1 MKPLLIVTALTATS
15 LMAGNWPAWR
25 GPTANGIS
33 TDKNLPVKWSTN
45 ENVRWRAPLPERGNS
60 SPIVW
65 GDRVFVTQAVNADN
79 RRTIMC
85 FDRATGKLLW
95 QSGVTYTEREQT
107 QNANPYCS
115 ATPVTDGERV
125 IASFGSAGLYC
136 CDMDGKKLW
145 HRELGKMTHMFGN
158 ASSPIIHGDLC
169 FFYFGPDEK
178 SRLIALNKRTGD
190 IAWEVQPPKLDPSET
205 QMARGGPGGQSRDR
219 EGAGGSEGGRG
230 GRGGQTREGAVPG
243 ADGPGRGGRGGQSG
257 DREIVAPGEGGRGG
271 RGGDRGNFGNFGIG
285 NNVAPQI
292 FAQADKDK
300 NGKVSKSE
308 FSGVAELWFGKLDP
322 DKSGK
327 LTSEQFAERFYD
339 AVPPRDTG
347 DGEPQQR
354 RPSRTTGP
362 AFFTAAD
369 ADKDG
374 SLTSAELKSTFT
386 KWFDQWD
393 AEKTGAITEDQFRD
407 GLNAALPRGNFGGAP
422 GGGQGGRGGMGGGGG
437 PGGSWATPV
446 IIKTAGREELIVN
459 FPGRLAAFDPATGK
473 QLWISKGV
481 GPTIY
486 TTPVWGEETLVASS
500 SGPGGG
506 SALAVKGGGN
516 GELSENDRLWRIERA
531 KSAIGS
537 GVIYQ
542 GHLYNISQDGIAQCI
557 ESKTGKVIW
566 EERLKGSSARGG
578 SWSSILVNDGKL
590 YIPNQAGDIFVL
602 RASPTFEVLATNS
615 MGEPMNASLAA
626 SDGNLFVRTEK
637 ALWCISTVK

>member
-1 MKPLLIVTALTATS
+1 MKPSRFPSVITIETEFMKRLLILMSIAAATS
-15 LMAGNWPAWR
+15 LIAGNWPGWR
-25 GPTANGIS
+25 GPTVNGIS

-45 ENVRWRAPLPERGNS
+45 ENVRWRVPLPERGNS

-65 GDRVFVTQAVNADN
+65 GDRVFVTQAVGAEN
-79 RRTIMC
+79 RRAIIC
-85 FDRATGKLLW
+85 FDRATGKQLW
-95 QSGVTYTEREQT
+95 QSGVTYTEREPT

-115 ATPVTDGERV
+115 ATPVTDGERI

-145 HRELGKMTHMFGN
+145 HRELGKMSHMFGN

-169 FFYFGPDEK
+169 YFYFGPDEK

-190 IAWEVQPPKLDPSET
+190 TAWEVQPPKLDPSEM
-205 QMARGGPGGQSRDR
+205 QMARGGPGG
-219 EGAGGSEGGRG
+219 AGGGGQGGDAGGPGGQGRRG
-230 GRGGQTREGAVPG
+230 GRGG
-243 ADGPGRGGRGGQSG
+243 
-257 DREIVAPGEGGRGG
+257 
-271 RGGDRGNFGNFGIG
+271 GGDGGNFGNFGIG
-285 NNVAPQI
+285 NNVAPQL

-308 FSGVAELWFGKLDP
+308 LSAVADLWFARLDP
-322 DKSGK
+322 DKAGK
-327 LTSEQFAERFYD
+327 LSSEQFAERFYD
-339 AVPPRDTG
+339 AIPPRDTG
-347 DGEPQQR
+347 DGAPQQR

-374 SLTSAELKSTFT
+374 SLTSAELKSTFA

-393 AEKTGAITEDQFRD
+393 AEKTGALSEDQIRD
-407 GLNAALPRGNFGGAP
+407 GLNAALPRQNFAGGGGP
-422 GGGQGGRGGMGGGGG
+422 GGQGGPGGGRGGMGGGGG
-437 PGGSWATPV
+437 PGGSWSTPFV
-446 IIKTAGREELIVN
+446 IKTAGREELIVN
-459 FPGRLAAFDPATGK
+459 FPGRLAALDPATGK
-473 QLWISKGV
+473 QLWITKGV
-481 GPTIY
+481 GGTIY

-506 SALAVKGGGN
+506 NAIAVKAGGN

-557 ESKTGKVIW
+557 EAKTGKVIW
-566 EERLKGSSARGG
+566 EERLKGSTARGG
-578 SWSSILVNDGKL
+578 SWSSVLLSDGKL
-590 YIPNQAGDIFVL
+590 YIPNQAGDIFVV
-602 RASPTFEVLATNS
+602 RASPTFELLAANS
-615 MGEPMNASLAA
+615 MGESMNASLAA
-626 SDGNLFVRTEK
+626 TDGNLFVRTDK
-637 ALWCISTVK
+637 ALWCVTSGK

>member
-1 MKPLLIVTALTATS
+1 MKRSLILTGLAAATS
-15 LMAGNWPAWR
+15 LMAGNWPGWR

-33 TDKNLPVKWSTN
+33 TDKNLPVKLGTN

-65 GDRVFVTQAVNADN
+65 GDRVFVTQAVNSEN

-85 FDRATGKLLW
+85 FDRANGKLLW
-95 QSGVTYTEREQT
+95 QSGVTYAEREQT

-205 QMARGGPGGQSRDR
+205 QMARGGPGG
-219 EGAGGSEGGRG
+219 G
-230 GRGGQTREGAVPG
+230 GGQG
-243 ADGPGRGGRGGQSG
+243 
-257 DREIVAPGEGGRGG
+257 GEGGRGG
-271 RGGDRGNFGNFGIG
+271 GRGNFGNFGIG
-285 NNVAPQI
+285 NNVAPQM

-300 NGKVSKSE
+300 NGKVTKPE
-308 FSGVAELWFGKLDP
+308 FSAVADLWFAKLDP

-327 LTSEQFAERFYD
+327 LTAEQFADRFYD
-339 AVPPRDTG
+339 AIPPRDDG
-347 DGEPQQR
+347 DGAPQQR

-362 AFFTAAD
+362 AFFGAAD
-369 ADKDG
+369 TDKDG
-374 SLTSAELKSTFT
+374 SLTSAELKSTFA

-393 AEKTGAITEDQFRD
+393 TNKTAALNEDQIRD
-407 GLNAALPRGNFGGAP
+407 GLNAALPRQNFAGAP
-422 GGGQGGRGGMGGGGG
+422 GGQGGERQGGRGGMGGGGGG

-446 IIKTAGREELIVN
+446 IIKTAGRDELIVN
-459 FPGRLAAFDPATGK
+459 FPARLAAFDPATGK
-473 QLWISKGV
+473 QLWIAKGV

-486 TTPVWGEETLVASS
+486 TTPIWGEETLVASS
-500 SGPGGG
+500 SGPGG
-506 SALAVKGGGN
+506 ATAIAVKAGGN
-516 GELSENDRLWRIERA
+516 GELSETDRLWRIERA

-537 GVIYQ
+537 GVIHQ
-542 GHLYNISQDGIAQCI
+542 GHLYNISQDGIAQCM
-557 ESKTGKVIW
+557 EAKTGKVIW
-566 EERLKGSSARGG
+566 EERLKGSTARGG
-578 SWSSILVNDGKL
+578 SWSSILLSDGKL
-590 YIPNQAGDIFVL
+590 YIPNQSGDIFVL

-615 MGEPMNASLAA
+615 LGESMNASLAA

-637 ALWCISTVK
+637 ALWCFSSAK